1 MHEDWF
7 SPVFK
12 RSESELALEV
22 ESKSVELALSVLNE
36 RVIGSTVNSDNL
48 HVLEGV
54 ERRRL
59 GDSFCFLSQLPIP
72 VSTVAVAL
80 ILICI
85 ARGLLLRMR
94 ACYSPTETA
103 TMPWPTLIQPP
114 SSRPS
119 RAFPH
124 RVR

>member
-1 MHEDWF
+1 MHQDGL

-22 ESKSVELALSVLNE
+22 ESKGVELALSVLYE
-36 RVIGSTVNSDNL
+36 GVICSTVNSDNL

-59 GDSFCFLSQLPIP
+59 GDSFCFLSQLSVP

-80 ILICI
+80 ILII
-85 ARGLLLRMR
+85 EDEGMLL
-94 ACYSPTETA
+94 SD
-103 TMPWPTLIQPP
+103 
-114 SSRPS
+114 
-119 RAFPH
+119 
-124 RVR
+124 